1 MSDYPLKHDH
11 VGSVVYKLEKYR
23 FCFRGVPAAEIQIMD
38 VPGENASFS
47 FQIERKERF
56 WPDLPFDFSKRLSA
70 GARELEDLGFGQIWY
85 GSKIEALQAAT
96 DAVEQILRK
105 HKAQDKL
112 EFVNSAKSLII
123 EDRP

>member
-11 VGSVVYKLEKYR
+11 IGSVVYKLEKYS

-38 VPGENASFS
+38 VPGENASFT
-47 FQIERKERF
+47 FQIERNERF

-70 GARELEDLGFGQIWY
+70 GFRELEDLGFGQIWY
-85 GSKIEALQAAT
+85 GSNIEALQAAT
-96 DAVEQILRK
+96 DAVEHILRK

-123 EDRP
+123 EARP